1 MSTREPRDPRGAK
14 SAIRK
19 RLAFERKNLDYL
31 TEMHERHKR
40 LIRTKEEEVK
50 RQMDEFITKER
61 AKMLSTVVRAT
72 EYHSK
77 AAVARAV
84 GVTTPTIYRWIKEHE
99 DNQKTHRR
107 THARE
112 TE

>member
-1 MSTREPRDPRGAK
+1 MTLPPRSRQGIKDR
-14 SAIRK
+14 RK
-19 RLAFERKNLDYL
+19 AEEKNLGYL

-40 LIRTKEEEVK
+40 LVRTKEEEVK

-61 AKMLSTVVRAT
+61 AEMLASAVRAT
-72 EYHSK
+72 EGHSK

-99 DNQKTHRR
+99 DTKKVDQ
-107 THARE
+107 
-112 TE
+112 

>member
-1 MSTREPRDPRGAK
+1 MSTRAPRDPRGAK

-50 RQMDEFITKER
+50 RQMDEFIAKER
-61 AKMLSTVVRAT
+61 AEMLASAVRAT
-72 EYHSK
+72 EGHSK

-84 GVTTPTIYRWIKEHE
+84 GVTTPTIYRWINEHNTNKEQE
-99 DNQKTHRR
+99 
-107 THARE
+107 A
-112 TE
+112 

>member
-1 MSTREPRDPRGAK
+1 MRLPPRSRQGIKDR
-14 SAIRK
+14 RK
-19 RLAFERKNLDYL
+19 AEEKNLGYL

-40 LIRTKEEEVK
+40 LVRTKEEEVK

-61 AKMLSTVVRAT
+61 AEMLASAVRAA
-72 EYHSK
+72 EGHSK

-99 DNQKTHRR
+99 DNQKAHRR

>member
-1 MSTREPRDPRGAK
+1 MTLPPRSRQGIKDR
-14 SAIRK
+14 RK
-19 RLAFERKNLDYL
+19 AEEKDLDYL

-40 LIRTKEEEVK
+40 LVRTKEEEVK
-50 RQMDEFITKER
+50 RQMDEFITKDR

-72 EYHSK
+72 EHHSK

-84 GVTTPTIYRWIKEHE
+84 GVTTPTVYRWIKEHE
-99 DNQKTHRR
+99 DNQKAHRR

>member
-1 MSTREPRDPRGAK
+1 MTLPPRSRQGIKDR
-14 SAIRK
+14 RK
-19 RLAFERKNLDYL
+19 AEEKNLDYL

-40 LIRTKEEEVK
+40 LIHTKEKEIK

-61 AKMLSTVVRAT
+61 AEMLASAVRAT
-72 EYHSK
+72 EGHSK

-99 DNQKTHRR
+99 DNQKAHRR

>member
-1 MSTREPRDPRGAK
+1 MTLPPRSRQGIKDR
-14 SAIRK
+14 RK
-19 RLAFERKNLDYL
+19 AEEQNLGYL
-31 TEMHERHKR
+31 TEMHEQHKR
-40 LIRTKEEEVK
+40 LVRTKEEEVK
-50 RQMDEFITKER
+50 RQVDEFITKER

-84 GVTTPTIYRWIKEHE
+84 GVTTPTVYRWIKEHE
-99 DNQKTHRR
+99 DNQKAHRR

>member
-1 MSTREPRDPRGAK
+1 MSTRAPRDPRGPNG
-14 SAIRK
+14 AIRK

-50 RQMDEFITKER
+50 RQMDEFIAKDR

-84 GVTTPTIYRWIKEHE
+84 GVTTPTIYRWINEHNTNKEQE
-99 DNQKTHRR
+99 S
-107 THARE
+107 
-112 TE
+112 

>member
-1 MSTREPRDPRGAK
+1 MSSRLPRK
-14 SAIRK
+14 SKEAFTK

-40 LIRTKEEEVK
+40 LVRTKEEEIK

-72 EYHSK
+72 EHHSK

-99 DNQKTHRR
+99 DNQKEQK
-107 THARE
+107 A
-112 TE
+112 

>member
-1 MSTREPRDPRGAK
+1 MTLPPRSRQGIKDR
-14 SAIRK
+14 RK
-19 RLAFERKNLDYL
+19 AEEKNLDYL
-31 TEMHERHKR
+31 TEMHEQHKR
-40 LIRTKEEEVK
+40 LVRTKEEEVK
-50 RQMDEFITKER
+50 RQMDEFIAKDR

-72 EYHSK
+72 EHHSK

-84 GVTTPTIYRWIKEHE
+84 GVTTPTVYRWIKEHE
-99 DNQKTHRR
+99 DNQKAHRR

>member
-1 MSTREPRDPRGAK
+1 MSSRLPRK
-14 SAIRK
+14 SEEAFTK
-19 RLAFERKNLDYL
+19 RLAFERKNLGYL
-31 TEMHERHKR
+31 TEMHEQHKR
-40 LIRTKEEEVK
+40 LVRTKEEEIK

-99 DNQKTHRR
+99 DNQKAHRR

>member
-1 MSTREPRDPRGAK
+1 MSPRLPRK
-14 SAIRK
+14 SEEAFTK
-19 RLAFERKNLDYL
+19 RLAFERKSLDYL

-40 LIRTKEEEVK
+40 LVRTKEEEVR

-61 AKMLSTVVRAT
+61 AKMLASAVRAT

-99 DNQKTHRR
+99 DTKKVDQ
-107 THARE
+107 
-112 TE
+112 

>member
-1 MSTREPRDPRGAK
+1 MSSRLPRK
-14 SAIRK
+14 SEEAFTK

-31 TEMHERHKR
+31 TEMHEQHKR

-50 RQMDEFITKER
+50 RQVDEFIAKDR

-84 GVTTPTIYRWIKEHE
+84 GVTTPTIYRWINEHNTNKE
-99 DNQKTHRR
+99 QK
-107 THARE
+107 A
-112 TE
+112 

>member
-1 MSTREPRDPRGAK
+1 MTLPPRSRQGIKDR
-14 SAIRK
+14 RK
-19 RLAFERKNLDYL
+19 AEEKNLDYL
-31 TEMHERHKR
+31 TELHEQHKR
-40 LIRTKEEEVK
+40 LVRTKEEEVK
-50 RQMDEFITKER
+50 RQMDEFIAKDR

-72 EYHSK
+72 EHHSK

-84 GVTTPTIYRWIKEHE
+84 GVTTPTVYRWIKEHE
-99 DNQKTHRR
+99 DNQKAHRR

>member
-1 MSTREPRDPRGAK
+1 MTLPPRSRQGIKDR
-14 SAIRK
+14 RK
-19 RLAFERKNLDYL
+19 AEEKDLDYL
-31 TEMHERHKR
+31 TELHERHKR
-40 LIRTKEEEVK
+40 LVRTKDEEVK

-61 AKMLSTVVRAT
+61 AEMLASAVRAT
-72 EYHSK
+72 EGHSK

-84 GVTTPTIYRWIKEHE
+84 GVTTPTIYRWINEHE
-99 DNQKTHRR
+99 DNQKAHRR

>member
-1 MSTREPRDPRGAK
+1 MTLPPRSRQGVKDR
-14 SAIRK
+14 RK
-19 RLAFERKNLDYL
+19 AEEKNLGHL
-31 TEMHERHKR
+31 TEMHERHKH

-50 RQMDEFITKER
+50 RQMDEFIAKDR

-72 EYHSK
+72 EHHSK

-99 DNQKTHRR
+99 DNQKAHRR

>member
-1 MSTREPRDPRGAK
+1 MSSRLPRK
-14 SAIRK
+14 SEEAFTK
-19 RLAFERKNLDYL
+19 RLAFERKNLGYL

-50 RQMDEFITKER
+50 RQMDEFITKDR

-84 GVTTPTIYRWIKEHE
+84 GVTTPTIYRWINEHNTNKEQE
-99 DNQKTHRR
+99 S
-107 THARE
+107 
-112 TE
+112 

>member
-1 MSTREPRDPRGAK
+1 MTLPPRSRQGIKDR
-14 SAIRK
+14 RK
-19 RLAFERKNLDYL
+19 AEEKNLGYL

-40 LIRTKEEEVK
+40 LVRTKEEEIK

-61 AKMLSTVVRAT
+61 AEMLASAVRAT
-72 EYHSK
+72 EGHSK

-84 GVTTPTIYRWIKEHE
+84 GVTTPTIYRWINEHE
-99 DNQKTHRR
+99 DNQKAHRR

>member
-1 MSTREPRDPRGAK
+1 MTLPPRSRQGIKDR
-14 SAIRK
+14 RK
-19 RLAFERKNLDYL
+19 AEEKNLGYL
-31 TEMHERHKR
+31 TEMHERHRR

-50 RQMDEFITKER
+50 RQMDEFIAKDR
-61 AKMLSTVVRAT
+61 AEMLASAVRAT
-72 EYHSK
+72 EGHSK

-84 GVTTPTIYRWIKEHE
+84 GVTTPTIYRWINEHE
-99 DNQKTHRR
+99 GNQKAHRR

>member
-1 MSTREPRDPRGAK
+1 MSTRAPRDPRGAK

-19 RLAFERKNLDYL
+19 RLAFERKNLGYL
-31 TEMHERHKR
+31 TEMHEQHKR
-40 LIRTKEEEVK
+40 LVRTKEEEIK
-50 RQMDEFITKER
+50 RQMDEFITKDR

-84 GVTTPTIYRWIKEHE
+84 GVTTPTIYRWINEHNTNKE
-99 DNQKTHRR
+99 QK
-107 THARE
+107 A
-112 TE
+112 

>member
-1 MSTREPRDPRGAK
+1 MSSRLPPRSRHGIKDR
-14 SAIRK
+14 RK
-19 RLAFERKNLDYL
+19 AEEKDLGYL

-50 RQMDEFITKER
+50 RQMDKFIAKDR

-72 EYHSK
+72 EHHSK

-84 GVTTPTIYRWIKEHE
+84 GVTTPTIYRWINELE
-99 DNQKTHRR
+99 DTKKVDQ
-107 THARE
+107 
-112 TE
+112 

>member
-1 MSTREPRDPRGAK
+1 MTLPPRSRQGIKDR
-14 SAIRK
+14 RK
-19 RLAFERKNLDYL
+19 AEERNLGYL

-40 LIRTKEEEVK
+40 LVRTKEEEIK

-61 AKMLSTVVRAT
+61 AEMLASAVRAT
-72 EYHSK
+72 EGHSK

-84 GVTTPTIYRWIKEHE
+84 GVTTPTIYRWINEHE
-99 DNQKTHRR
+99 DNQKAHRR

>member
-1 MSTREPRDPRGAK
+1 MSTRAPRDPRGAT

-31 TEMHERHKR
+31 TEMHERHRR
-40 LIRTKEEEVK
+40 LVRTKEEEVK

-61 AKMLSTVVRAT
+61 AEMLSTVVRAT

-77 AAVARAV
+77 AAVARKIEGGLAAA
-84 GVTTPTIYRWIKEHE
+84 R
-99 DNQKTHRR
+99 KT
-107 THARE
+107 E
-112 TE
+112 

>member
-1 MSTREPRDPRGAK
+1 MALPPRSRQGIKDR
-14 SAIRK
+14 RK
-19 RLAFERKNLDYL
+19 AEEKNLDYL
-31 TEMHERHKR
+31 TEMHEQHKR
-40 LIRTKEEEVK
+40 LVRTKEEEVK
-50 RQMDEFITKER
+50 RQVDEFITKER

-72 EYHSK
+72 EYPSK

-84 GVTTPTIYRWIKEHE
+84 GVTTPPIYRWIKEHE